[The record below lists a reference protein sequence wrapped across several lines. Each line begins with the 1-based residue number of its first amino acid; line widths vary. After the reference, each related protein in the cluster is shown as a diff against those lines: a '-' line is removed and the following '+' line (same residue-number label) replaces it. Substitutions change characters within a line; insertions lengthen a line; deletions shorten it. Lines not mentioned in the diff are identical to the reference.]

1 MAVIYPKRSYAAPL
15 DATSLDWQRA
25 AVIVFHDQPGSLPAG
40 LPRPARAAQAGAK
53 RVQGF
58 GAVFAIVLL
67 AVLAWAIQHRQSE
80 QAADA
85 AVSWGSQSADGPGAA
100 LAAAMLNMS
109 EADASLLRS
118 LPRRL
123 GDACERNKD
132 ALGQQACR
140 ALLYERG
147 GSCLAPVARRYSG
160 QAGNT
165 DHMAMIINAY
175 LHCVFDE

>member
-15 DATSLDWQRA
+15 DAASLDWQRA
-25 AVIVFHDQPGSLPAG
+25 AVIVFHDLSDSLPAG
-40 LPRPARAAQAGAK
+40 LPRTARATPASAK
-53 RVQGF
+53 RVRAMGT
-58 GAVFAIVLL
+58 VLAIVLL
-67 AVLAWAIQHRQSE
+67 AVLAWVIQHRQVG

-85 AVSWGSQSADGPGAA
+85 AVSWESQSRGGAGAA

-123 GDACERNKD
+123 GDACERNND
-132 ALGQQACR
+132 ALGQEACR
-140 ALLYERG
+140 ARLYERG
-147 GSCLAPVARRYSG
+147 GSCLAPVARRYPG

>member
-123 GDACERNKD
+123 GPADASPFAL
-132 ALGQQACR
+132 ALGPEKGRVPLLAGARQEHADEVREMFELARHLPPLRACGC
-140 ALLYERG
+140 A
-147 GSCLAPVARRYSG
+147 S
-160 QAGNT
+160 
-165 DHMAMIINAY
+165 
-175 LHCVFDE
+175 